1 MGLDMWIYGIK
12 DIKDHIIPVN
22 MPASWYY
29 ANDYSL
35 TQIDEN
41 DDDFIEKYADL
52 EPYSV
57 RRNVVYTKTDFEK
70 IRADYNIPEDTIMG
84 GYTNS
89 MDGKSVK
96 FRFYLDSKM
105 FTVSLSKRELEL
117 YCVYIPIESFVFKK
131 EELAYWRSL
140 PDLQALIYKEYPNV
154 IRNTGYHELDKDVLK
169 KIVRWLTCYRF
180 PLQKIKT
187 AGYAA
192 KMYHEWH

>member
-1 MGLDMWIYGIK
+1 MGLDMWIFGIK
-12 DIKDHIIPVN
+12 DIKDNIIPDN

-35 TQIDEN
+35 AQIDEN
-41 DDDFIEKYADL
+41 DDDFVEKYADL

-70 IRADYNIPEDTIMG
+70 IRADYNIPEDAIMG

-89 MDGKSVK
+89 MDRKSVI
-96 FRFYLDSKM
+96 FHFYLDSKM
-105 FTVSLSKRELEL
+105 FTVSLSKRALEL
-117 YCVYIPIESFVFKK
+117 YCLYIPIESFVFKK

-140 PDLQALIYKEYPNV
+140 PDLQALIYEEYPNV

-169 KIVRWLTCYRF
+169 KVVRWLTRYRF
-180 PLQKIKT
+180 PQQKIKT

-192 KMYHEWH
+192 KMYHEWY